1 MRILANQ
8 KTRHLF
14 CWILLLITLSY
25 SFSIVV
31 VGLQWNGAVLYLF
44 TSAICMGSLILT
56 VLYLYFREQDQ
67 MIEHAV
73 MQILESLSGNQ
84 NARIDCDDEG
94 ELYRLFH
101 EINSLVAILNTHIE
115 NEKNTKY
122 FLKDTIS
129 NISHQLKTPLTTL
142 NIYNGLLQEEAQ
154 NSPAIQEFIHLSE
167 QELDRIES
175 LVQTLLK
182 IAKLDSGTMVL
193 EKTVENLSD
202 MMDCIEQ
209 HFSYQA
215 KQEKKQLILCRND
228 SVMLSC
234 DRVWLIE
241 AISNLVKNA
250 FDHTKAGNTI
260 SIEWKTFASIVQ
272 ITIKDNGSGIHA
284 EDIPHIFKRFYRS
297 RFSKDTQGI
306 GLGLPLVKM
315 IVEAHNGTIEVD
327 SEWGVGTTFVMN
339 FLIPTKL

>member
-14 CWILLLITLSY
+14 CWILLLITLSS

-56 VLYLYFREQDQ
+56 VLYLYFREQEQ

-142 NIYNGLLQEEAQ
+142 NIYNGLLQNFNTLSNYWTSTRAGVEQATICYY
-154 NSPAIQEFIHLSE
+154 SSGSIHHQGSDLTDFSHSS
-167 QELDRIES
+167 DRTRTR
-175 LVQTLLK
+175 L
-182 IAKLDSGTMVL
+182 
-193 EKTVENLSD
+193 
-202 MMDCIEQ
+202 
-209 HFSYQA
+209 F
-215 KQEKKQLILCRND
+215 CRP
-228 SVMLSC
+228 
-234 DRVWLIE
+234 W
-241 AISNLVKNA
+241 A
-250 FDHTKAGNTI
+250 
-260 SIEWKTFASIVQ
+260 
-272 ITIKDNGSGIHA
+272 
-284 EDIPHIFKRFYRS
+284 
-297 RFSKDTQGI
+297 
-306 GLGLPLVKM
+306 
-315 IVEAHNGTIEVD
+315 
-327 SEWGVGTTFVMN
+327 
-339 FLIPTKL
+339 

>member
-14 CWILLLITLSY
+14 CWILLLITLSS

-56 VLYLYFREQDQ
+56 VLYLYFREQEQ

-234 DRVWLIE
+234 DRVWLIS
-241 AISNLVKNA
+241 AILSKMPL
-250 FDHTKAGNTI
+250 TI
-260 SIEWKTFASIVQ
+260 PKLEIQFPLSGKHLLPSFKSQSKTTAVESTQKIFPIFSSDFIAAVFPR
-272 ITIKDNGSGIHA
+272 IH
-284 EDIPHIFKRFYRS
+284 K
-297 RFSKDTQGI
+297 
-306 GLGLPLVKM
+306 GLG
-315 IVEAHNGTIEVD
+315 
-327 SEWGVGTTFVMN
+327 WGC
-339 FLIPTKL
+339 LLSK